1 MEDDFTA
8 TIVRVDGMQDSRR
21 PSFAEEF
28 PRTPDLDAVVDAF
41 ARGDYA
47 SVRARAIQLEQ
58 SSPDEPVRKAARLV
72 FDRTRPDPF
81 TVGLLILAGLLLV
94 TMATW
99 WVLHGRPPS

>member
-1 MEDDFTA
+1 
-8 TIVRVDGMQDSRR
+8 MQDPRR

-28 PRTPDLDAVVDAF
+28 PQTPDLDAVVDAF

-47 SVRARAIQLEQ
+47 STRAWAIRLEQ
-58 SSPDEPVRKAARLV
+58 SSPDEPVRKAAQLL

-81 TVGLLILAGLLLV
+81 TVGLLIIAGLLLV

-99 WVLHGRPPS
+99 WVVHGRPPS